1 MAPNSPIGVCF
12 MYVYAGLYKRGRPS
26 AVAKGPTG
34 AFVGAE
40 WSYVYGN
47 DSSATQTRQALTGA
61 EISESSSSSTPSS
74 LALWCFLLPGRS
86 AVDKVNGSA
95 DGTCL

>member
-1 MAPNSPIGVCF
+1 MVPKPPVGVCF
-12 MYVYAGLYKRGRPS
+12 MHTGLYKRGRSTAS
-26 AVAKGPTG
+26 AKVPTTP
-34 AFVGAE
+34 FVDAE
-40 WSYVYGN
+40 WSYVYEN
-47 DSSATQTRQALTGA
+47 KLSATQTRKALKDT

-74 LALWCFLLPGRS
+74 LALLCFLLPGRS